1 MTYATDKYD
10 LCCTPLFAL
19 FVDTGAAVGREAV
32 LFSAGGASEP
42 AGAFRM
48 SLEVRDET
56 PVTAHPAHVAADP
69 PVCADEVTSFSA
81 IEPFNYINITSF
93 EITEICILVNNP
105 FNIRDKTCYTY
116 FS

>member
-1 MTYATDKYD
+1 M
-10 LCCTPLFAL
+10 
-19 FVDTGAAVGREAV
+19 VTGPAVGRDEV

-69 PVCADEVTSFSA
+69 PVCADAVTSFSA

-93 EITEICILVNNP
+93 EITENLHFSEQFLQDKGQHMLYLFQLV
-105 FNIRDKTCYTY
+105 
-116 FS
+116 